1 MAPHLLSPR
10 PWQTALLLL
19 LFIAGCR
26 HASLVVTRDGQPTLR
41 PMSRQ
46 EQSGDLAYAAPFP
59 RYAAAPT
66 DGKGRV
72 FLVALGSN
80 IANFA
85 QEIVNQRQ
93 AWLDA
98 GFEPKEVICY
108 YVKPD
113 KGDYLSDR
121 AQFDA
126 LSLQLACFYIAAPSL
141 IKRHLL
147 EAAEQKPRAVYLYF
161 TSHGS
166 YPHSVRMPPSMRTS
180 PEKAFLID
188 QHPGFDDHRLATD
201 ATEAGTVDMLMKL
214 HAEKAGADPA
224 DLFLTPAVLRQWLL
238 AFPDSTKKVAVLQ
251 GCYSGGFV
259 HRDPDFPTAD
269 MTTLEGVPNLIAIT
283 ASRHDRPS
291 FGCGPGQDQTVFGE
305 LWNKELAAS
314 LSNGLE
320 VDWASLYQAVRKA
333 VNDAEIERDMPVMYR
348 SWPMMLT
355 TPAATQ
361 PSK

>member
-1 MAPHLLSPR
+1 MTLRLLPTR
-10 PWQTALLLL
+10 PWQTVLLML

-26 HASLVVTRDGQPTLR
+26 HASPVVMRDGQPVLR

-46 EQSGDLAYAAPFP
+46 ERAGDLAYAAPFP
-59 RYAAAPT
+59 PYAAAPT
-66 DGKGRV
+66 EGKGRV

-85 QEIVNQRQ
+85 QEVVYQRR

-98 GFEPKEVICY
+98 GFKPEEVICY
-108 YVKPD
+108 YVKP
-113 KGDYLSDR
+113 KKSDYLNDR
-121 AQFDA
+121 GQFDT
-126 LSLQLACFYIAAPSL
+126 LSPQLAGFYIAEPSL
-141 IKRHLL
+141 IRRHLL
-147 EAAEQKPRAVYLYF
+147 EAAEQKPQAVYLYF

-166 YPHSVRMPPSMRTS
+166 YPHSLGMPPSMRES
-180 PEKAFLID
+180 PKKAFVID
-188 QHPGFDDHRLATD
+188 QHPGFDDYWLVTD
-201 ATEAGTVDMLMKL
+201 AAEAGTVDTLMKL
-214 HAEKAGADPA
+214 HAEEAGADPA

-238 AFPDSTKKVAVLQ
+238 VFPEPTRKVVVLQ

-259 HRDPDFPTAD
+259 HRDPDFVSAD

-314 LSNGLE
+314 LAKSPE

-333 VNDAEIERDMPVMYR
+333 VNETEIERDMPVMYR
-348 SWPMMLT
+348 SWPMMLA